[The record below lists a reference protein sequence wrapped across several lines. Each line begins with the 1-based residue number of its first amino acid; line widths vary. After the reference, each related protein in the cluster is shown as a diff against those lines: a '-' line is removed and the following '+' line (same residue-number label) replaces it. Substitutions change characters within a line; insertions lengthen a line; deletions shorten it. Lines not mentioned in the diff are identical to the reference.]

1 MKRSLAST
9 LGRMARQMGYA
20 DNANGLY
27 KTLILVVAAKCD
39 AVGIGRWTRCKSRS
53 RRAGGFFTPVDR
65 AQGRSSMTRT
75 GRFDAE
81 IPGRETSGAVFAAL
95 RSLIAPA
102 RRSLGRIAFIG
113 PEAPFLAT
121 IRTDIEPAFQGGT
134 CRRRSRGDQGK
145 AIPMLMKVQLRTL
158 PTQVA
163 AVLVRRIADGE
174 FHDGRAPSEL
184 QISVEFGVSRAV
196 AREALKI
203 LSSLDMV
210 EIAQGRRVTLRP
222 IAEWDYL
229 SPLLIEWLPQA
240 QVREL
245 LLELHDAR
253 LIFEPPTAARAA
265 RSLTNE
271 DLTRLRRLLDAMVSN
286 EEDPDAYLQL
296 DLEFHMEI
304 CRATRNRIL
313 DRFMYASRW
322 WQTASRRISNQ
333 APHALPT
340 ATEQH
345 RAVYE
350 ALAARDPKRA
360 EAAMRR
366 HLENNTVAAVIGE
379 TAEAH

>member
-1 MKRSLAST
+1 
-9 LGRMARQMGYA
+9 
-20 DNANGLY
+20 
-27 KTLILVVAAKCD
+27 
-39 AVGIGRWTRCKSRS
+39 
-53 RRAGGFFTPVDR
+53 
-65 AQGRSSMTRT
+65 MT
-75 GRFDAE
+75 
-81 IPGRETSGAVFAAL
+81 
-95 RSLIAPA
+95 
-102 RRSLGRIAFIG
+102 
-113 PEAPFLAT
+113 
-121 IRTDIEPAFQGGT
+121 
-134 CRRRSRGDQGK
+134 
-145 AIPMLMKVQLRTL
+145 VQLRTL

-163 AVLVRRIADGE
+163 AVLVRRIANGE
-174 FHDGRAPSEL
+174 FLDGRAPSEL

-210 EIAQGRRVTLRP
+210 EIAQGRRVMLRP

-245 LLELHDAR
+245 LHELHDAR
-253 LIFEPPTAARAA
+253 LIFEPPIAARAA
-265 RSLTNE
+265 KSLTNA
-271 DLTRLRRLLDAMVSN
+271 DLARLQALLDAMVN
-286 EEDPDAYLQL
+286 HEEDPHGYLQL
-296 DLEFHMEI
+296 DLDFHLEI

-313 DRFMYASRW
+313 DRLMYSSRW
-322 WQTASRRISNQ
+322 WQSASRRISNQ

-366 HLENNTVAAVIGE
+366 HLENNTVVTMIDEA
-379 TAEAH
+379 AEAEAP

>member
-1 MKRSLAST
+1 MAS
-9 LGRMARQMGYA
+9 
-20 DNANGLY
+20 
-27 KTLILVVAAKCD
+27 
-39 AVGIGRWTRCKSRS
+39 S
-53 RRAGGFFTPVDR
+53 
-65 AQGRSSMTRT
+65 
-75 GRFDAE
+75 
-81 IPGRETSGAVFAAL
+81 
-95 RSLIAPA
+95 
-102 RRSLGRIAFIG
+102 
-113 PEAPFLAT
+113 
-121 IRTDIEPAFQGGT
+121 
-134 CRRRSRGDQGK
+134 
-145 AIPMLMKVQLRTL
+145 
-158 PTQVA
+158 
-163 AVLVRRIADGE
+163 
-174 FHDGRAPSEL
+174 HDGRAPSEL

-203 LSSLDMV
+203 LSSLDIV

-240 QVREL
+240 QFANCFSNFTTR
-245 LLELHDAR
+245 ASSSSR
-253 LIFEPPTAARAA
+253 PPPREPPGASRTKT
-265 RSLTNE
+265 SPVFGDYWTPWSS
-271 DLTRLRRLLDAMVSN
+271 TRRI
-286 EEDPDAYLQL
+286 PHAYLQL